1 MHLICFLVC
10 LGPGRREKTFQLLV
24 SLLRW
29 FAHESGP
36 MGLVF
41 DNCHDL
47 DASSLSVLQKM
58 VSLCMFVCFCVRVCG
73 CVVESAHERVPYSF

>member
-1 MHLICFLVC
+1 MYVSNACTFGFFFQ
-10 LGPGRREKTFQLLV
+10 GPCRREKTFQLLV
-24 SLLRW
+24 LLLRW
-29 FAHESGP
+29 FAHENGP

-58 VSLCMFVCFCVRVCG
+58 VGHLLVLVLVSGCG
-73 CVVESAHERVPYSF
+73 LF